1 MNVERKDG
9 YVTMNKNRFATIL
22 AAATIGIT
30 PIVANSANIKVAQ
43 AATTKMVMH
52 TAIAYDKNGNSLN
65 KRYNSY
71 QYVSVESNPVKI
83 DGSLY
88 YKVSGQDE
96 YLKATNIDGVK
107 RSVVHN
113 AYIYSSSTRRTS
125 LNNRWKLYKGETVT
139 TYGGSYK
146 FKNGKR
152 YFRVGGPQKQ
162 YIRTAN
168 LGPVIGANTTASS
181 NTNNSQSTTNTNNS
195 QSTNNSQ
202 PMSKDETTVTVN
214 DIKVPIFKFD
224 KNSTKPIFVKNVP
237 NKTTFTVDYAE
248 SGERANN
255 VASYI
260 GQFGGEQRIYHIKGT
275 DNWIYSMSVKAAS
288 TLPVHNYDLENM
300 SLIKFIKTTDL
311 YNADGTLQNIR
322 IEKNYEQWKVDK
334 LVYIWVPS
342 ENIAE
347 EFYHLTPSRYWKDV
361 QRLSSTG
368 QYVRDHIALKDP
380 SYVKA
385 NDVKFVDGSVKLTP
399 SNTPEQAKAAATSQ
413 TTTNNK

>member
-1 MNVERKDG
+1 
-9 YVTMNKNRFATIL
+9 MNKNRFATIL

-30 PIVANSANIKVAQ
+30 PIVANNATIKVAQ

-107 RSVVHN
+107 RSIVHN
-113 AYIYSSSTRRTS
+113 AYIYSSSKRRTS

-181 NTNNSQSTTNTNNS
+181 NTNNSQSTT
-195 QSTNNSQ
+195 NSQ

-288 TLPVHNYDLENM
+288 TLPVHNYDLENF
-300 SLIKFIKTTDL
+300 SLIRFPKTVDL
-311 YNADGTLQNIR
+311 YNESGIPLRATFS
-322 IEKNYEQWKVDK
+322 KNSVRWKVDK
-334 LVYIWVPS
+334 MLYIWVPS
-342 ENIAE
+342 ENKVE
-347 EFYHLTPSRYWKDV
+347 EFYHLSPFTIGDEINYV
-361 QRLSSTG
+361 QYATHEIAASTTVYDKG
-368 QYVRDHIALKDP
+368 P
-380 SYVKA
+380 YVKVD
-385 NDVKFVDGSVKLTP
+385 DVKFVDGSVKLTP

-413 TTTNNK
+413 TNTNTNNK